1 MDDETAQVV
10 TKLVIELATLL
21 LSWALGRW
29 LRRK

>member
-1 MDDETAQVV
+1 MDDATAETV
-10 TKLVIELATLL
+10 TKLVLELATVL